1 MAGKKINKKPA
12 SRQVQR
18 MAGKKMNKKPVNPS
32 RVQRV
37 QTKKKINKKNSNAR
51 KLRAKLA
58 EQVDNKASTTAK
70 LDPKKCAI
78 YTRTSS
84 KTNFQG
90 SSTHRQIGEAVKTL
104 AQMTKSTVA
113 AKDIATVSDCISGML
128 PVHRRQRLV
137 DIITSGQF
145 KAVFVESTRA
155 LSRKASVAEDLA
167 IIANQHGV
175 KLIPG
180 DFPSLFNA
188 DSPVDCLVRRV
199 MFAVTEF
206 ERDMIHKRLMAGLV
220 DKLRKEESKP
230 KAQRNVTQQ
239 GDTKVNGRKSHL
251 EKINPSNA
259 VLKQL
264 RVWVKARAR
273 GKFGWRVLQ
282 TKFEKKLKV
291 ALPLETTRRMAVELE
306 TKH

>member
-1 MAGKKINKKPA
+1 
-12 SRQVQR
+12 
-18 MAGKKMNKKPVNPS
+18 
-32 RVQRV
+32 
-37 QTKKKINKKNSNAR
+37 
-51 KLRAKLA
+51 
-58 EQVDNKASTTAK
+58 
-70 LDPKKCAI
+70 
-78 YTRTSS
+78 
-84 KTNFQG
+84 
-90 SSTHRQIGEAVKTL
+90 
-104 AQMTKSTVA
+104 MTKSTVA

-145 KAVFVESTRA
+145 QAVFVESTRA

-167 IIANQHGV
+167 IIANQYGV

-180 DFPSLFNA
+180 DFPSLFTS

-206 ERDMIHKRLMAGLV
+206 ERDMIHKRLLAGLV
-220 DKLRKEESKP
+220 EKLRKEESKP
-230 KAQRNVTQQ
+230 KGDRNVTQQ

-264 RVWVKARAR
+264 RVWVKARAH

-282 TKFEKKLKV
+282 TKFEKKLKM
-291 ALPLETTRRMAVELE
+291 ALPLESARRMAVELE
-306 TKH
+306 TKD

>member
-1 MAGKKINKKPA
+1 MAGK
-12 SRQVQR
+12 
-18 MAGKKMNKKPVNPS
+18 AGKKGGDRTV
-32 RVQRV
+32 
-37 QTKKKINKKNSNAR
+37 KKKIMAGCSTKA

-58 EQVDNKASTTAK
+58 EQVNAKTSTTAK
-70 LDPKKCAI
+70 LDPKRCAI

-90 SSTHRQIGEAVKTL
+90 SSTPRQVGEAVKAL
-104 AQMTKSTVA
+104 AHVTKAKVTT
-113 AKDIATVSDCISGML
+113 KDITTISDCISGML

-137 DIITSGQF
+137 EIITSGQF
-145 KAVFVESTRA
+145 QAVFMESTRA

-167 IIANQHGV
+167 TIANQHGV
-175 KLIPG
+175 KLIPS
-180 DFPSLFNA
+180 DFPSLFT
-188 DSPVDCLVRRV
+188 DSPVDSLVRRV

-220 DKLRKEESKP
+220 EKLRKEESKP
-230 KAQRNVTQQ
+230 KSQRNVTQQ
-239 GDTKVNGRKSHL
+239 GDTKVNGRKSNL

-264 RVWVKARAR
+264 RVWVKARAS

-282 TKFEKKLKV
+282 TKFERKLKMT
-291 ALPLETTRRMAVELE
+291 LPLESTRRMAHELE
-306 TKH
+306 TKN